1 MKIKELREKSDAEL
15 QKLLKSTREHLREVR
30 FKVASEQ
37 LKNVREIRVDR
48 KTVAKIL
55 TVEKERSNKKPV
67 NKK

>member
-1 MKIKELREKSDAEL
+1 MKVKELREKSDAEL